1 MGRLSLLSPKPVS
14 TISLPAVVDSNS
26 DEFKDGYMSKDHKA
40 VVSQVFL
47 RSSFTGDMGGKLG

>member
-1 MGRLSLLSPKPVS
+1 MLSPKPVS